1 MLLQLDF
8 STATPIYQQIRDQ
21 IVRGIAE
28 GELAPA
34 DRAGARIGVRRQRH
48 DGEQGLS
55 ASQAGGTRARRPEG
69 WHLRV
74 RARWQLGPRFRHHG
88 RAADAPG

>member
-28 GELAPA
+28 GELAP
-34 DRAGARIGVRRQRH
+34 
-48 DGEQGLS
+48 GE
-55 ASQAGGTRARRPEG
+55 
-69 WHLRV
+69 
-74 RARWQLGPRFRHHG
+74 PRFRHHG